1 MTDGVQNRPL
11 QPLRPRPEG
20 TPPVSRP
27 GTAPVRQGAAAPGR
41 FQELFT
47 QALDEQ
53 RWGLKFSAHARS
65 RIQSRNL
72 ELTPERLERL
82 RQAVDRAARKG
93 ARESLIL
100 VDDLAL
106 LVSVAHRTVITV
118 LDGKQAR
125 ENVFTNIDS
134 AVIT

>member
-1 MTDGVQNRPL
+1 MTDGIYNRPI
-11 QPLRPRPEG
+11 QPLRPP
-20 TPPVSRP
+20 
-27 GTAPVRQGAAAPGR
+27 APVGRPAPAPSQPKTGGPGS

-65 RIQSRNL
+65 RVQSRNL
-72 ELTPERLERL
+72 ELTPDRMERL
-82 RQAVDRAARKG
+82 RQAVDRAAQKG

-100 VDDLAL
+100 VDELAL
-106 LVSVAHRTVITV
+106 LVSVPHRTVITV
-118 LDGKQAR
+118 MDGSQAKQ
-125 ENVFTNIDS
+125 NVFTNIDS